1 MRMRII
7 SAVVVAGL
15 GIVGIAL
22 AQQADDQPKDQ
33 AGERAILRAQVAK
46 LRAEV
51 ELQQLEHEV
60 DVDILRKLMTDMRNL
75 DAIAALKGPLEAEL
89 KSFKDTQTRKLLDIL
104 PAGLASL
111 EEIKKSLHD
120 DARAQTQVDEVTAKL
135 ARPFLERL
143 KKEFVLKATTVNE
156 KRLELGEAD
165 KRYKESR

>member
-7 SAVVVAGL
+7 SAVVVTGF

-33 AGERAILRAQVAK
+33 AGERARLRAQVVK

-75 DAIAALKGPLEAEL
+75 DAIAALKGPLEEEL

-104 PAGLASL
+104 PAGPASL
-111 EEIKKSLHD
+111 EEIKKSVRL
-120 DARAQTQVDEVTAKL
+120 Q
-135 ARPFLERL
+135 PFSVIRL
-143 KKEFVLKATTVNE
+143 GKGGSSLVF
-156 KRLELGEAD
+156 R
-165 KRYKESR
+165 